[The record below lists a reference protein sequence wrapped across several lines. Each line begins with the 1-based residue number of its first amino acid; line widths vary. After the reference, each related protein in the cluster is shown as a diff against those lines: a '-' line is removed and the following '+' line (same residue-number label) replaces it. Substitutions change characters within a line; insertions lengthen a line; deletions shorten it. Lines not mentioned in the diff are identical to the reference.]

1 MPQSTWWARSSWALV
16 SKALHPSSAARTPS
30 AIVLTFGAAPPC
42 DFQPG
47 EEGAPG
53 SSTGVDL
60 RPVAMAEAHPGLAH
74 YKPDLPGDSPAPAHA
89 AKRKRSAGGQGARGE

>member
-30 AIVLTFGAAPPC
+30 AIVLTFAAAPPC

-53 SSTGVDL
+53 TSTGVDL
-60 RPVAMAEAHPGLAH
+60 RPVAMAEAHPGPSPLQTG
-74 YKPDLPGDSPAPAHA
+74 PTGGTLPPRPIGQIWDPILSSQDPAD
-89 AKRKRSAGGQGARGE
+89 